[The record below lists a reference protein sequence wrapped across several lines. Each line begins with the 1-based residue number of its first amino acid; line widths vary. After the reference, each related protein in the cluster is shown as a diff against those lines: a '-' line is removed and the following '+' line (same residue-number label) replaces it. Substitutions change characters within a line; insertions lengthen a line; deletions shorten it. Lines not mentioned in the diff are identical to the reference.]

1 MMYWKKVHKIKN
13 PPWETISIDNYQE
26 VVNYGLDH
34 KKISKLKLIYAQ
46 HNNLFMAYLLV
57 WAVSFC
63 RRFFCPLYPRIL
75 KAFLLRMLWSW
86 KIDEL
91 CEKGGKNVSFLSF
104 LTAML
109 SANMKY
115 VCISQDLLKCKIHR
129 AFWYWYVFN
138 CQNLILNSLF
148 AWKWICLNLS
158 NGSHF
163 GRGQQKFEGIKKFII

>member
-1 MMYWKKVHKIKN
+1 MYWKKVHKIKN

-91 CEKGGKNVSFLSF
+91 CEKGGKNVSFFVIFNSYAVCKHEICMYFSGSFEVQNPQSF
-104 LTAML
+104 LVL
-109 SANMKY
+109 
-115 VCISQDLLKCKIHR
+115 VCI
-129 AFWYWYVFN
+129 
-138 CQNLILNSLF
+138 
-148 AWKWICLNLS
+148 
-158 NGSHF
+158 
-163 GRGQQKFEGIKKFII
+163 